1 MDIIKLYQDFNI
13 QYQTEGH
20 KHCRPGWVNIECPF
34 CSGNP
39 GLHLGYSLEKD
50 YFRCWRCGFK
60 PTLKAIQTVTGL
72 SYKETASAIREYG
85 GRSKTPRAP
94 KITVKKKKFRFPS
107 GTGPMQDRHKR
118 YLQNRGFDPG
128 ELESE
133 WGLFGTGPIAPL
145 DGIDY
150 KHRII
155 IPIYWEGKIVSF
167 QGRDITGKSKLKY
180 LACPQDREIIN
191 HKEIVYAH
199 PKIRKSDFGICVEG
213 CTDLWQCSRTGIPSA
228 ATFGIEFKRR
238 QVQILSR
245 LFASMVILFDADTQA
260 VRQAKELAAELSL
273 LGYEIHVKTPP
284 DGRDPGSM
292 SAVEIKKLIEE

>member
-1 MDIIKLYQDFNI
+1 MDVIKLYQDFNI

-60 PTLKAIQTVTGL
+60 PTLKTIQTITRL
-72 SYKETASAIREYG
+72 SYKETSAVIREYG

-94 KITVKKKKFRFPS
+94 KITVKKKKFKFPS
-107 GTGPMQDRHKR
+107 GTCPMQDRHKR
-118 YLQNRGFDPG
+118 YLQNRGFDPD

-133 WGLFGTGPIAPL
+133 WGLLGTGPIAPL

-155 IPIYWEGKIVSF
+155 IPIYWKGEIVSF
-167 QGRDITGKSKLKY
+167 QGRDITGKSNLKY
-180 LACPQDREIIN
+180 LACPQEREIIN
-191 HKEIVYAH
+191 HKEVLYAH
-199 PKIRKSDFGICVEG
+199 KSISLSKIRMLVEG
-213 CTDLWQCSRTGIPSA
+213 STDVWNIGRHAA
-228 ATFGIEFKRR
+228 ATFGIEYKIK
-238 QVQILSR
+238 QLSQ
-245 LFASMVILFDADTQA
+245 LPKKLVILFDADPQA
-260 VRQAKELAAELSL
+260 MQQSKKLAAELSF
-273 LGYEIHVKTPP
+273 LGHEVYVKTPSR
-284 DGRDPGSM
+284 GKDPGSM
-292 SAVEIKKLIEE
+292 SKTEIKQLLEEL